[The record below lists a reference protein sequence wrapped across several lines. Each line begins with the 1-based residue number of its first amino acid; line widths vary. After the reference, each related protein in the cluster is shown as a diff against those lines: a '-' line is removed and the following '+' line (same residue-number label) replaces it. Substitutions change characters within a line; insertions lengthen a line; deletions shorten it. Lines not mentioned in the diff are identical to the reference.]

1 MHPVPSTTS
10 MFKRTFCLW
19 LVSSQDGKVRKLKFT
34 MRSVLWGLLFVAIS
48 VGALTAVLGD
58 YGRAQMLRA
67 KHFVSLQ
74 ITKQERDKLSSENQE
89 LKAALGEVESE
100 KNTSLIYKK
109 KIDSKINEL
118 QRVLDSALALSGVT
132 GNESKKVSRA
142 PSEDGLGGFESEC
155 VTEDCDTEIKD
166 YKASLDPVPFESEYS
181 EIILDRL
188 THIVDL
194 LDRFPLGSPITGKI
208 TSGFGVRKSPFTRKP
223 AFHKG
228 IDFDLNTGD
237 PIFSTGS
244 GKVIEVD
251 RDGTYGLYVD
261 VQHTPH
267 IVTRY
272 AHLSK
277 IKVKVGQKVSRGT
290 VLGGGGSTGRSTGP
304 HLHYEIRING
314 KPRNPSAFLRL
325 AERLKAAAIS
335 A

>member
-1 MHPVPSTTS
+1 MHPVPSSTS

-34 MRSVLWGLLFVAIS
+34 MRSVLWGLLFITIF
-48 VGALTAVLGD
+48 VGALTAILGD

-74 ITKQERDKLSSENQE
+74 VTKQERDRLNSENQE
-89 LKAALGEVESE
+89 LKVALGEIESE

-109 KIDSKINEL
+109 KIDRKLDEL
-118 QRVLDSALALSGVT
+118 QKVLDGALALSGVT
-132 GNESKKVSRA
+132 GNESKKVSRV
-142 PSEDGLGGFESEC
+142 PSADSVGGFETEC
-155 VTEDCDTEIKD
+155 KSDDCGTEVSDF
-166 YKASLDPVPFESEYS
+166 KASIDPVAFEVEYS
-181 EIILDRL
+181 EKVLDRVTEL
-188 THIVDL
+188 VNL
-194 LDRFPLGSPITGKI
+194 LERFPLGSPITGKI

-237 PIFSTGS
+237 PIFATGS

-261 VQHTPH
+261 VKHTPH
-267 IVTRY
+267 VVTRY

-277 IKVKVGQKVSRGT
+277 IKVKVNQNVSRGT
-290 VLGGGGSTGRSTGP
+290 ILGNGGSTGRSTGP

-314 KPRNPSAFLRL
+314 KPRNPAAFLRL
-325 AERLKAAAIS
+325 AERLRAAV
-335 A
+335 

>member
-1 MHPVPSTTS
+1 
-10 MFKRTFCLW
+10 
-19 LVSSQDGKVRKLKFT
+19 
-34 MRSVLWGLLFVAIS
+34 MRSVLWGLLFVTIF

-74 ITKQERDKLSSENQE
+74 VARQERDRLTSENEE
-89 LKAALGEVESE
+89 LKDALGEIESE

-109 KIDSKINEL
+109 KIDKKLDEL
-118 QRVLDSALALSGVT
+118 QQVLDGALALSGVT

-142 PSEDGLGGFESEC
+142 PSDDSVGGFESEC
-155 VTEDCDTEIKD
+155 NTDDCDSEVED
-166 YKASLDPVPFESEYS
+166 YRASLDPISFEAEYS
-181 EIILDRL
+181 EKVLDRI
-188 THIVDL
+188 THLVEL
-194 LDRFPLGSPITGKI
+194 LDRFPLGSPITGKV
-208 TSGFGVRKSPFTRKP
+208 TSGFGVRRSPFTRKP

-237 PIFSTGS
+237 PIFATGS

-261 VQHTPH
+261 VKHTPH
-267 IVTRY
+267 VVTRY

-277 IKVKVGQKVSRGT
+277 IKVKVGQSVSRGT
-290 VLGGGGSTGRSTGP
+290 ILGSGGSTGRSTGP

-314 KPRNPSAFLRL
+314 KPRNPAAFLRL
-325 AERLKAAAIS
+325 AERLKSAAMA

>member
-1 MHPVPSTTS
+1 
-10 MFKRTFCLW
+10 MFNRTFCLW

-34 MRSVLWGLLFVAIS
+34 MRSVLWGLLCLAIG

-67 KHFVSLQ
+67 KHFISLQ

-89 LKAALGEVESE
+89 LKVALGEIQSE
-100 KNTSLIYKK
+100 IDTSLVYKK
-109 KIDSKINEL
+109 KIDSKINQL
-118 QRVLDSALALSGVT
+118 HRVLDSALALSGVT
-132 GNESKKVSRA
+132 GAESKRVTRA
-142 PSEDGLGGFESEC
+142 LGEDGLGGFESEC
-155 VTEDCDTEIKD
+155 VSEDCDTEIKD
-166 YKASLDPVPFESEYS
+166 YKDSLDPVSFQSEYS
-181 EIILDRL
+181 EKILDRL

-194 LDRFPLGSPITGKI
+194 LDRFPLGSPIAGKI
-208 TSGFGVRKSPFTRKP
+208 TSGFGVRGSPFTGKL

-228 IDFDLNTGD
+228 IDIELDTGD
-237 PIFSTGS
+237 PIFCTGS
-244 GKVIEVD
+244 GEVIEVD
-251 RDGTYGLYVD
+251 RDVTYGLYVD
-261 VQHTPH
+261 VQHTPQ

-290 VLGGGGSTGRSTGP
+290 VLGAGGSTGRSTGP

-325 AERLKAAAIS
+325 AERLKATVIS